1 MLEAMKTEARNPM
14 KKKLA
19 PVATGRTND
28 PDGLRQRLLD
38 TAFQA
43 FTTRGY
49 ASTSMQDLRELA
61 GATGGALAHHF
72 ATKKELGL
80 AVVHERVAAAIGES
94 WIAPLLAAPD
104 ASRGVQQVF
113 GGIIAG
119 LEDQGHVNG
128 CPLNNLAL
136 ELSGQEE
143 FRVPMA
149 ALFDAWRQAIAGKV
163 RDDRNAGRRGTAS
176 PEALATLVVA
186 TYSGAMAMAKA
197 AQSTQAL
204 RVCAKL
210 LKQVMA
216 A

>member
-1 MLEAMKTEARNPM
+1 M
-14 KKKLA
+14 KKKPA

-49 ASTSMQDLRELA
+49 ASTSVGDLKELA

-80 AVVHERVAAAIGES
+80 AVVNERVAVVIEEN
-94 WIAPLLAAPD
+94 WIAPVQSAPD
-104 ASRGVQQVF
+104 ASRGIQQIF
-113 GGIIAG
+113 SGIIAG

-128 CPLNNLAL
+128 CPLNNLAV
-136 ELSGQEE
+136 ELSGEE
-143 FRVPMA
+143 DFRVPMA
-149 ALFDAWRQAIAGKV
+149 ALFDAWRQAIADKI
-163 RDDRNAGRRGTAS
+163 RDDRKTGRGGTGN

-186 TYSGAMAMAKA
+186 TYSGAMAMARA
-197 AQSTQAL
+197 AQSAQPL
-204 RVCAKL
+204 RVCAKQ
-210 LKQVMA
+210 LKQVMQA
-216 A
+216 

>member
-1 MLEAMKTEARNPM
+1 MKNKPTPI
-14 KKKLA
+14 
-19 PVATGRTND
+19 ATGRTND

-49 ASTSMQDLRELA
+49 AGTSMQDLRELA

-72 ATKKELGL
+72 GTKKELGL
-80 AVVHERVAAAIGES
+80 AVLHERVAVAVEET
-94 WIAPLLAAPD
+94 WMAPLRAAPD

-113 GGIIAG
+113 GDIIAG
-119 LEDQGHVNG
+119 LEGQGQVNG
-128 CPLNNLAL
+128 CPLNNLAV
-136 ELSGQEE
+136 ELSGEEE

-149 ALFDAWRQAIAGKV
+149 ALFDAWREAIAGKI
-163 RDDRNAGRRGTAS
+163 RDDRKAGFGGTAS
-176 PEALATLVVA
+176 PQSLAMLVVA
-186 TYSGAMAMAKA
+186 TYSGAMAMARA
-197 AQSTQAL
+197 AQSAQPL
-204 RVCAKL
+204 RVCAKQ

>member
-1 MLEAMKTEARNPM
+1 MFAPMKTAARKPM
-14 KKKLA
+14 KKMPA

-49 ASTSMQDLRELA
+49 ASTSMQDLRELS

-80 AVVHERVAAAIGES
+80 AVVHERVAAAIEES
-94 WIAPLLAAPD
+94 WMAPLQAAPD
-104 ASRGVQQVF
+104 ALRGIQHIF
-113 GGIIAG
+113 SGIVAG

-128 CPLNNLAL
+128 CPLNNLAV
-136 ELSGQEE
+136 ELSGEEE

-149 ALFDAWRQAIAGKV
+149 ALFDAWRQAIAGKI
-163 RDDRNAGRRGTAS
+163 RDDRKAGRGGTAS

-186 TYSGAMAMAKA
+186 TYSGAMAMARA
-197 AQSTQAL
+197 AQSTHPL
-204 RVCAKL
+204 RVCAKQ

>member
-1 MLEAMKTEARNPM
+1 M
-14 KKKLA
+14 KKKPA

-49 ASTSMQDLRELA
+49 ASTSMHDLKELA

-80 AVVHERVAAAIGES
+80 AVINERVAAAIEDS
-94 WIAPLLAAPD
+94 WIAPLQAAPD

-113 GGIIAG
+113 SAIIAG

-128 CPLNNLAL
+128 CPLNNLAV
-136 ELSGQEE
+136 ELSGEEE

-149 ALFDAWRQAIAGKV
+149 ALFDAWHQAIAGKI
-163 RDDRNAGRRGTAS
+163 RDDRKAGHGGTGN
-176 PEALATLVVA
+176 PQALATLVVA
-186 TYSGAMAMAKA
+186 TYSGAMAMARA
-197 AQSTQAL
+197 AQSAQPL
-204 RVCAKL
+204 RACAKQ
-210 LKQVMA
+210 LKQVMTA
-216 A
+216 

>member
-1 MLEAMKTEARNPM
+1 M
-14 KKKLA
+14 KKKPA

-49 ASTSMQDLRELA
+49 ASTSVSDLKELA

-80 AVVHERVAAAIGES
+80 AVVNERVAVAIEES
-94 WIAPLLAAPD
+94 WIAPVQTAPD

-113 GGIIAG
+113 SGIIAG
-119 LEDQGHVNG
+119 LEDQGYVNG

-136 ELSGQEE
+136 ELSGEEE

-149 ALFDAWRQAIAGKV
+149 ALFDAWRQAIAGKI
-163 RDDRNAGRRGTAS
+163 RDDRKAGSDGTGN

-186 TYSGAMAMAKA
+186 TYSGAMAMARA
-197 AQSTQAL
+197 TQSAQPL
-204 RVCAKL
+204 RVCAKQ
-210 LKQVMA
+210 LKQVMQA
-216 A
+216 

>member
-1 MLEAMKTEARNPM
+1 MTM
-14 KKKLA
+14 KKKPAPLA
-19 PVATGRTND
+19 SGRTND

-49 ASTSMQDLRELA
+49 AGTSMQDLRELA

-72 ATKKELGL
+72 ASKKALGL
-80 AVVHERVAAAIGES
+80 AVVHERVAVAIEES
-94 WIAPLLAAPD
+94 WMAPLRAAPD
-104 ASRGVQQVF
+104 ASRGVQQVL

-128 CPLNNLAL
+128 CPLNNLAV

-149 ALFDAWRQAIAGKV
+149 ALFDAWRQAIAGKI
-163 RDDRNAGRRGTAS
+163 RDDRKAGCGGTAS

-186 TYSGAMAMAKA
+186 AYSGAMAMARA

-204 RVCAKL
+204 RVCAKQ